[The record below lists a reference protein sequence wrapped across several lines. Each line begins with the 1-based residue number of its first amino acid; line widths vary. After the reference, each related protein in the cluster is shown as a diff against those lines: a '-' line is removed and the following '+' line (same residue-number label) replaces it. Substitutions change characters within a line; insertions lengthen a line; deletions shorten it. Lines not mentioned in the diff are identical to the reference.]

1 MIRRPQTDRV
11 FVHTPAWVTVETRR
25 EGGVDAILSCM
36 AGLVLECGFP
46 VAAHLSVGCIRIL
59 LVLVV
64 DGVS

>member
-1 MIRRPQTDRV
+1 MGYRRDTERG
-11 FVHTPAWVTVETRR
+11 
-25 EGGVDAILSCM
+25 GGVDAILSCM